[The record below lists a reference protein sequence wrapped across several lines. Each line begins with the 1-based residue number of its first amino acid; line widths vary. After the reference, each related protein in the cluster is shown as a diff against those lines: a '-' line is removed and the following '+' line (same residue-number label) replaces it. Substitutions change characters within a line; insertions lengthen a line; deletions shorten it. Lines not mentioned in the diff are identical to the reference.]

1 MTVVKDSQNG
11 WTWYVEQ
18 VKSNITASETLDY
31 KELMKKYISG
41 QSWQTT
47 VEEMNK

>member
-1 MTVVKDSQNG
+1 MAVVKDSTDG

-18 VKSNITASETLDY
+18 VKLNIVDTVKLDY
-31 KELMKKYISG
+31 KDLMKKYISG

-47 VEEMNK
+47 VMEMNK